1 MNSAKILFF
10 PIVFLCFCSC
20 QKGEIQEAEIQ
31 PYAEGSF
38 GYDVDFLAGVDDS
51 FIVLA
56 DGGSQILLSPRFQGK
71 VFTSTAKGLSGTS
84 YGWMNYDAIGSGTVA
99 AHINAYG
106 GEDRLWL
113 GPEGGPFSIYFPP
126 GSEMVFDNW
135 QTPAAIDSEPW
146 ELTETTEASAVMVK
160 QLELT
165 NYAGATFKAT
175 LDRRVQLMDADRM
188 EADLGISLPTTVSWV
203 GFESANGLTNTGKE
217 PWEQENGTLCLWVL
231 GMFNPSDKLIVLV
244 PYVEGPEDALG
255 KVATT
260 DYFGEIPEDRIQE
273 ADGLLVFCGDGRY
286 RSKLGLSP
294 KRAKSLLG
302 SFDLDNNL
310 LTVVTYNKPSEDL
323 AYLNQVWGPQDYP
336 YAGDAINSYND
347 GPLED
352 GTQMGPFYELETV
365 SPAAFL
371 APGERLEHIH
381 RTYHFEGSEEN
392 MNKLLSEIFGIS
404 LESLRKKIY

>member
-1 MNSAKILFF
+1 MNLARILFF

-20 QKGEIQEAEIQ
+20 QKGDIQEEEIQ

-38 GYDVDFLAGVDDS
+38 GYDVDFLAGVDES

-126 GSEMVFDNW
+126 GSEMVFENW
-135 QTPAAIDSEPW
+135 QTPAGIDSEAW
-146 ELTETTEASAVMVK
+146 DLVESTEKSVVMTK
-160 QLELT
+160 SLELE
-165 NYAGATFKAT
+165 NYSGTTFRAK
-175 LDRRVQLMDADRM
+175 LDRTVSLVATESMQ
-188 EADLGISLPTTVSWV
+188 EDLGISLPGSVSWV
-203 GFESANGLTNTGKE
+203 GFESVNGVTNTGLS
-217 PWEQENGTLCLWVL
+217 PWEEEKGALCLWVL
-231 GMFNPSDKLIVLV
+231 GMFNPSDNLLVLV
-244 PYVEGPEDALG
+244 PYVDGSEDELG
-255 KVATT
+255 DIATT
-260 DYFGEIPEDRIQE
+260 DYFGEIPDDRIRA
-273 ADGLLVFCGDGRY
+273 ADGLLVFRGDGKY

-302 SFDLDNNL
+302 SFDVENNV
-310 LTVVTYNKPSEDL
+310 LTVVTYNKPMEDL
-323 AYLNQVWGPQDYP
+323 PYLNQVWGPQDFP

-371 APGERLEHIH
+371 SPGGRLEHVH
-381 RTYHFEGSEEN
+381 RTYHFEGPAEQMDS
-392 MNKLLSEIFGIS
+392 LLGEIFGITLDS
-404 LESLRKKIY
+404 LKGFF

>member
-1 MNSAKILFF
+1 MNSARILFF
-10 PIVFLCFCSC
+10 SIVFLCFCSC
-20 QKGEIQEAEIQ
+20 QKGEIQGEEIQ

-38 GYDVDFLAGVDDS
+38 GYDVDFLAGVDES

-84 YGWMNYDAIGSGTVA
+84 YGWMNYDAIGSGIIA
-99 AHINAYG
+99 PHINAYG

-135 QTPAAIDSEPW
+135 QTPASIDSEAW
-146 ELTETTEASAVMVK
+146 ELTESTERSAAMVK
-160 QLELT
+160 TLLLK
-165 NYAGATFKAT
+165 NYSGTTFEAK
-175 LDRRVQLMDADRM
+175 LDRTVGLVDAESMEMDLSVSVPA
-188 EADLGISLPTTVSWV
+188 SVSWV
-203 GFESANGLTNTGKE
+203 GFESVNGLTNIGETSWG
-217 PWEQENGTLCLWVL
+217 QENGTLCLWVL
-231 GMFNPSDKLIVLV
+231 GMFNPSDKLMVLV
-244 PYVEGPEDALG
+244 PYVEGAVDELG
-255 KVATT
+255 EIATT
-260 DYFGEIPEDRIQE
+260 DYFGEIPEERIQ
-273 ADGLLVFCGDGRY
+273 AVDGLLVFRGDGRY

-302 SFDLDNNL
+302 SFDVDSNV
-310 LTVVTYNKPSEDL
+310 LTVVTYNKPSGEL
-323 AYLNQVWGPQDYP
+323 PYLNQVWGPQDFP

-371 APGERLEHIH
+371 SPGERLEHIH
-381 RTYHFEGSEEN
+381 RTYHFEGSEEQ
-392 MNKLLSEIFGIS
+392 MSELLGEIFGIT
-404 LESLRKKIY
+404 LEVLKEKL